1 MELYGTCTDVAGVL
15 GGTDQVL
22 VCPEFKKHEGTPFKM
37 DVSYNSQF
45 KYDVGCQEYKIVH
58 SENT

>member
-22 VCPEFKKHEGTPFKM
+22 VCPEFKKHEGTPFKT

-45 KYDVGCQEYKIVH
+45 K
-58 SENT
+58 